1 MAKLY
6 GLLTGSKQQMAL
18 IEAHCFGDCGK
29 IAIGMM
35 ESPVGL
41 LLICTHEPCPYL
53 KKQLDEP
60 CGESAATGEPIYLR
74 ALETPNV
81 EFRPPSP
88 LLAKV
93 APGTQGSASGAE
105 E

>member
-53 KKQLDEP
+53 KKQLD
-60 CGESAATGEPIYLR
+60 
-74 ALETPNV
+74 
-81 EFRPPSP
+81 
-88 LLAKV
+88 
-93 APGTQGSASGAE
+93 
-105 E
+105 

>member
-35 ESPVGL
+35 KSPVGL

-74 ALETPNV
+74 ALETPND
-81 EFRPPSP
+81 
-88 LLAKV
+88 L
-93 APGTQGSASGAE
+93 
-105 E
+105 